1 MKSFYFSCLWQAL
14 LATALS
20 VPVALAV
27 TSEGVRVKDLG
38 RIESVRDNALVGYG
52 LVTGLANTG
61 DSTRSKA
68 TLQSVVNMLAQ
79 FGVNVSIDQLNSRNV
94 AAVTVT
100 ANLPPFTRP
109 GDKLDVNVSS
119 LGDARSLLGGTL
131 LMTPLYGPD
140 KKVHALAQGP
150 LSVGGY
156 QYELNGN
163 LQQKNH
169 PTAAMIPDGAIV
181 EVGAPS
187 KILGDGGNLDIVLFD
202 PDFTTAQRVVSAL
215 NEVLGNDIAH
225 ALDAGRIKVQVA
237 DAQKEQVVDFIA
249 KLENVIVTPDQRAR
263 VVVNERTGTIVS
275 GGDVRISKITVSH
288 GDLKV
293 SITTDYLVS
302 QPNLLVRPG
311 AGVRTEVVPQT
322 NIDVNEGG
330 VNSVSLPAGTTV
342 ADLVA
347 ALNKIKSS
355 TRDIIAIL
363 QGIKRSGALHAEL
376 LIQ

>member
-1 MKSFYFSCLWQAL
+1 MKLINLFRWIVLSMAL
-14 LATALS
+14 LS
-20 VPVALAV
+20 VGSVWAISAD
-27 TSEGVRVKDLG
+27 GVRIKDLG
-38 RIESVRDNALVGYG
+38 RIESVRDNSLTGYG
-52 LVTGLANTG
+52 LVTGLAGTG
-61 DSTRSKA
+61 DSSRSKA
-68 TLQSVVNMLAQ
+68 TMQSVVNMLSQ
-79 FGVNVSIDQLNSRNV
+79 FGVNVSVDQLSSRNV
-94 AAVTVT
+94 AAVMVI

-119 LGDARSLLGGTL
+119 AGDARSLVGGTL

-140 KKVHALAQGP
+140 KKIHALAQGP

-156 QYELNGN
+156 QYDLNGN

-169 PTAAMIPDGAIV
+169 PTAATIPDGALV
-181 EVGAPS
+181 EAGAGS
-187 KILGDGGNLDIVLFD
+187 DVLGEGGNVDIVLFD
-202 PDFTTAQRVVSAL
+202 PDFTTAQRVARTLNDELGSNVAL
-215 NEVLGNDIAH
+215 
-225 ALDAGRIKVQVA
+225 ALDAGRIKVKVGE
-237 DAQKEQVVDFIA
+237 AQKEKVVDFIA
-249 KLENVIVTPDQRAR
+249 RLENVVVAPDQRAR

-302 QPNLLVRPG
+302 QPNLLIEPG

-322 NIDVNEGG
+322 RIDVNEGG

-342 ADLVA
+342 ADLVS
-347 ALNKIKSS
+347 ALNKIKTS
-355 TRDIIAIL
+355 TRDVIAIL

-376 LIQ
+376 VIQ